1 LRKKIFAGN
10 WKMHK
15 AREDA
20 VALVESLVKYIGNY
34 ENADMVL
41 CPPFTNLDAAHNI
54 VVGSNIELGAQ
65 NMYFELQ
72 GAYTGEISAEMLKSV
87 GCEYVI
93 IGHSERR
100 QYFGETNET
109 VNKKIKVALENYLIP
124 IMCVG
129 EKLEEREQNST
140 FEVIAQQLSEGLV
153 DLGAEVVEQSK
164 EIIIAYEPIWA
175 IGTGKVATPEQ
186 AQEVH
191 AFIRTKLTEIFG
203 EKRAQEIRLQ
213 YGGSVKPENVK
224 ELMEQPDIDG
234 ALIGGAALKAD
245 SFAKIVKYQD

>member
-41 CPPFTNLDAAHNI
+41 CPSFTNLDAVHNI
-54 VVGSNIELGAQ
+54 TSSSNIELGAQ
-65 NMYFELQ
+65 NMYFEPH

-93 IGHSERR
+93 VGHSERR
-100 QYFGETNET
+100 RYFGETNKT

-153 DLGAEVVEQSK
+153 ALGAEVVEQSK

-191 AFIRTKLTEIFG
+191 VFIRTKLTEIFG

-224 ELMEQPDIDG
+224 ELMAQPDIDG
-234 ALIGGAALKAD
+234 ALVGGAALKAD